1 MGAPQHG
8 PKAAGRPCVI
18 LRAMT
23 WNIHGG
29 IGTDGVCDM
38 RRVMTLI
45 RRQAPDIL
53 AVQEVE
59 SRGRGTEHCGFS
71 LLRAMTEHTAHAET
85 IQAHDG
91 SYGHM
96 LISRWPIKHSAIHDL
111 SHAQREPRVAI
122 EATIATPSGALHVI
136 ATHLG
141 LRGAERRRQAASL
154 AALVR
159 RLEGP
164 LVVLGDFNEW
174 SWRGPVWRALSKS
187 MPGRTQQRTFP
198 SRFPLLKLDRIFCRP
213 ARLLGESW
221 RDSSGRDA
229 SDHLPVI
236 AELNMQKV
244 VRPEGLEPPTNRVEA
259 GCSIQLS

>member
-1 MGAPQHG
+1 
-8 PKAAGRPCVI
+8 VI

-38 RRVMTLI
+38 RRVMNLI
-45 RRQAPDIL
+45 RRHAPDIL

-91 SYGHM
+91 AYGHM
-96 LISRWPIKHSAIHDL
+96 LISRWPIEHSAVHDL
-111 SHAQREPRVAI
+111 SHPGREPRVAI
-122 EATIATPSGALHVI
+122 EARVSTPSGALHVV

-141 LRGAERRRQAASL
+141 LRPGERQQQALRL

-159 RLEGP
+159 KLEGP

-174 SWRGPVWRALSKS
+174 SWRGPVWRALAGQ
-187 MPGRTQQRTFP
+187 MPARTQQRTFP
-198 SRFPLLKLDRIFCRP
+198 ARFPTLKLDRIFCRP
-213 ARLLGESW
+213 ARLMGDSW
-221 RDSSGRDA
+221 RDVEGKGA
-229 SDHLPVI
+229 SDHLPVV
-236 AELNMQKV
+236 AELHMAESGA
-244 VRPEGLEPPTNRVEA
+244 P
-259 GCSIQLS
+259 